1 MKMGIEIPL
10 HTSPSAICMFCISV
24 AVKSTGVY
32 SFNKS
37 QHWKKFSNS
46 KVIQLIHVLYIL
58 AVKKKPGKQCTAKK
72 KSLVFQGL
80 VLQIDNSCL
89 YCRVMII
96 LSTKLTGI
104 EAIIIHST
112 IYLVNT
118 DRLQHIPQHI
128 HMFLPALIESL
139 WT

>member
-37 QHWKKFSNS
+37 RHWKKFSNS

-58 AVKKKPGKQCTAKK
+58 AVKKKPGKQYVLLKK
-72 KSLVFQGL
+72 
-80 VLQIDNSCL
+80 
-89 YCRVMII
+89 II
-96 LSTKLTGI
+96 S
-104 EAIIIHST
+104 
-112 IYLVNT
+112 
-118 DRLQHIPQHI
+118 
-128 HMFLPALIESL
+128 FLGAGVAD
-139 WT
+139 

>member
-1 MKMGIEIPL
+1 MKIGIEIPL

-37 QHWKKFSNS
+37 QHWQKFLNS
-46 KVIQLIHVLYIL
+46 KLIQLIHVLYIL
-58 AVKKKPGKQCTAKK
+58 TVKKNLGSNVLLK

-89 YCRVMII
+89 YCQVMII

-104 EAIIIHST
+104 EAIIINST

-118 DRLQHIPQHI
+118 DRLQHIPRHI
-128 HMFLPALIESL
+128 HRFLPSLTESL
-139 WT
+139 LT